1 MSIVFSFRLKCL
13 CGDSHVGLGSLRRR
27 SLFWEVFVKRK
38 QFGSH
43 KRSGQPP
50 HTQVQGCASAKSS
63 AGAVEKGEQ
72 TDSASGTSGGQGRQR
87 LLWDSALAI
96 GTFATGVGP
105 LRHEHLA
112 KASAAAPLLNR
123 SLLSSSTTTKSKAS
137 DLGVYYIKLFTA
149 IGFKTKIQM
158 KWNIQQKHWKHCY
171 VLPQLSKHGHIVR
184 NTGFVQIFVFH
195 SFVIF
200 GARSVCT
207 APHCCSCW
215 GH

>member
-1 MSIVFSFRLKCL
+1 M
-13 CGDSHVGLGSLRRR
+13 
-27 SLFWEVFVKRK
+27 
-38 QFGSH
+38 
-43 KRSGQPP
+43 
-50 HTQVQGCASAKSS
+50 QGCASAKSS

-158 KWNIQQKHWKHCY
+158 KWNIQQKH
-171 VLPQLSKHGHIVR
+171 
-184 NTGFVQIFVFH
+184 
-195 SFVIF
+195 
-200 GARSVCT
+200 
-207 APHCCSCW
+207 
-215 GH
+215 